1 MSGAWFTGLGRIAPR
16 LMASLPI
23 FPFAADRA
31 ARCKKMTQEE
41 EFFQNFVARR
51 SVPRSHAW

>member
-1 MSGAWFTGLGRIAPR
+1 
-16 LMASLPI
+16 MASLPI